1 VLVDLVET
9 VGGSHDCIVLC
20 SVLVSSFLALP
31 SCMLDGVF
39 VGREGKQD
47 G

>member
-9 VGGSHDCIVLC
+9 VGGGHDCIVVWA
-20 SVLVSSFLALP
+20 VLVSFVQLPSFLVGW
-31 SCMLDGVF
+31 CF
-39 VGREGKQD
+39 VRREGKQE